1 MCFPSPDWKLLD
13 ALGLYLKC
21 LPADTRDEYLSG
33 ARDGV
38 GGLERED
45 KMGGGQV
52 LTAGG
57 TLAVDGGNPQVR

>member
-45 KMGGGQV
+45 KMDDEIKGY
-52 LTAGG
+52 
-57 TLAVDGGNPQVR
+57 